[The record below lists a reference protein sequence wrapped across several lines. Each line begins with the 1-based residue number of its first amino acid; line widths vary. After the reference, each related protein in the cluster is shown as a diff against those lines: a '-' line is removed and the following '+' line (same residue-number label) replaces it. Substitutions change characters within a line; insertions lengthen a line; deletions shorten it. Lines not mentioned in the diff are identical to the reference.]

1 VVELAAKETNKGCQ
15 WMVQFSYLMT
25 PFLLQCSCSVVRK
38 KKKKKAH
45 VLDGLHVSIGSD
57 PIARGATAADSV
69 AA

>member
-1 VVELAAKETNKGCQ
+1 MDGSIQLPDDSILAA
-15 WMVQFSYLMT
+15 MLM
-25 PFLLQCSCSVVRK
+25 FCCSQK
-38 KKKKKAH
+38 KNAH